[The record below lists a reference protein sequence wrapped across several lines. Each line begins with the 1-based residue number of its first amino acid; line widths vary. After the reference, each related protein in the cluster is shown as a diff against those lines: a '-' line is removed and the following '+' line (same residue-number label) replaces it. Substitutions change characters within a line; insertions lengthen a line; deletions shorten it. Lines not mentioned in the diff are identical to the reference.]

1 MCCSSND
8 RDLPGIGRHGELR
21 LVFREKDRRTILQE
35 SYATMPM
42 HCLPPLY
49 PDSTGWAYAYLVNP
63 TGGFVGGDRIE
74 TDITLRERS
83 HVFLTTQSAT
93 RIYRSTGSFAT
104 QQMNIDVKEG
114 AAIEYLPGY
123 IIPFTDSL
131 YRQTTKVR
139 MEKNTTAF
147 LGDSFT
153 TGRLAMGEH
162 LAFGEYTGSVEI
174 EYDGFPL
181 VFDRLSLRPGDTDYT
196 GFGLLESFC
205 ICSTIYLIFGDGEKE
220 KALTESIRTA
230 VDESEG
236 VLGGVSSLWSHGI
249 VIRLLG
255 AAVRHIEKVTGKIWS
270 IARKAIFP
278 DLGETEGLAALHCRV
293 AGFGNG

>member
-1 MCCSSND
+1 MFCSSND
-8 RDLPGIGRHGELR
+8 RDLLEVGRHGKLR
-21 LVFREKDRRTILQE
+21 LVFMEKDRRTILKD

-49 PDSTGWAYAYLVNP
+49 PDTTGWAYAYLVNP

-74 TDITLRERS
+74 MDITLREQS

-93 RIYRSTGSFAT
+93 RIYRSTGPLAA
-104 QQMNIDVKEG
+104 QQMNVHVKEG

-123 IIPFTDSL
+123 VIPFADSL
-131 YRQTTKVR
+131 YRQTTTVR

-147 LGDSFT
+147 VADSFT

-162 LAFGEYTGSVEI
+162 LCFGEYTSSVEI
-174 EYDGFPL
+174 EYDGLPL
-181 VFDRLSLRPGDTDYT
+181 VFDRLTLRPGDTDYT
-196 GFGLLESFC
+196 GLGLLESFC
-205 ICSTIYLIFGDGEKE
+205 ICSTIYLIFRDGEKG

-255 AAVRHIEKVTGKIWS
+255 SGVRHIEKVTAQIWS
-270 IARKAIFP
+270 IARRALFP
-278 DLGETEGLAALHCRV
+278 DLRETEGLVPFHSRA
-293 AGFGNG
+293 AGFGN